1 MWHKDLMKPY
11 KRESGNLILINFSN
25 SRVLKFCMLKL
36 ALFQILQMFEG
47 WVYHVVIVQLF
58 IVKKILQKH
67 LILRLSA
74 HSVI

>member
-1 MWHKDLMKPY
+1 
-11 KRESGNLILINFSN
+11 
-25 SRVLKFCMLKL
+25 MLKL